1 MIASIWGSTI
11 TCTGPQTLTERKSKY
26 VSNVSSWV
34 WICFTSFFCNFPPLL
49 FCLHCHFFSFN
60 FLQKF
65 GSLGYRHAK
74 SVRNCKIWTGRAGMW
89 KVTSIIYFQWWFSQK
104 NLANAKKGA
113 FNKNVNGRR
122 LCKTGDQP
130 CCSQFAPVN
139 LGDKIS
145 KILLKE
151 THLKSKYQDH
161 YGKKYING
169 NKLIDY
175 NLHCSQFATVN

>member
-1 MIASIWGSTI
+1 MYRRGYEHAL
-11 TCTGPQTLTERKSKY
+11 Q
-26 VSNVSSWV
+26 V
-34 WICFTSFFCNFPPLL
+34 FFCNFPPLL

-151 THLKSKYQDH
+151 KHLKYIWSQNTKI
-161 YGKKYING
+161 KKHIWVLWMIYIG
-169 NKLIDY
+169 LDPLLRYWDSI
-175 NLHCSQFATVN
+175 F

>member
-1 MIASIWGSTI
+1 MA
-11 TCTGPQTLTERKSKY
+11 
-26 VSNVSSWV
+26 

-151 THLKSKYQDH
+151 THLKYIWSQNTKITMDKYAMYKWKQTNWFNQCNALFPICH
-161 YGKKYING
+161 SELMWLEFPK
-169 NKLIDY
+169 
-175 NLHCSQFATVN
+175 